1 MARLWLYLEKII
13 MTIWHFVHKALPIY
27 YRLRALRS
35 SHIGMYCYN
44 VYYFIF
50 VYVYYW
56 WSLDVEMVRLN
67 LDFKFTVLNN
77 CTSVLS
83 CFFFFMLLWLCLAFL
98 FQGPYSRRTLT
109 EEMFAARF
117 KETSTVF
124 TFTLIQPRPRV
135 LSQHVWVWGWFR
147 KRTVMYYYFA
157 QFLYKFKILCFI
169 LFFCWIWQWFC
180 MHI

>member
-1 MARLWLYLEKII
+1 MKFGC
-13 MTIWHFVHKALPIY
+13 T
-27 YRLRALRS
+27 
-35 SHIGMYCYN
+35 
-44 VYYFIF
+44 
-50 VYVYYW
+50 
-56 WSLDVEMVRLN
+56 VEMVRLN

-135 LSQHVWVWGWFR
+135 LSQHVWVWGWFQ

-169 LFFCWIWQWFC
+169 LFFAEFGSDSACIYS
-180 MHI
+180 MHTSLPRFAESVGLTTRAEVSRSGVTSCCD